1 MAILSELLSLLAA
14 KMLQIRNWGHAAAA
28 CHAPACLPTAAAAG
42 RRRGRH

>member
-14 KMLQIRNWGHAAAA
+14 KMLQIRNWGRAAAA
-28 CHAPACLPTAAAAG
+28 CHAPACLPAAAG